1 MKILINTA
9 STFKGGG
16 IQVAKSFI
24 EECRNFSSNQYFV
37 VLSDALSKMIDI
49 KSFPGNFS
57 FFNAPFR
64 PATVVFTLRSHNY
77 FFKDIEK
84 KWKPDIVFTT
94 SGPSYWRPKAPH
106 LIGYNLPHYIYPES
120 PYFGIIP
127 LKRKLWWTGMK
138 IFARYV
144 FKRDADAFVV
154 QTNDVNDR
162 LKKFLNRTEVYT
174 AYNTINAYY
183 LKYTKVPDK
192 LPVKKPS
199 EFRLLTLSAW
209 YPHKNL
215 SIIPKVSAEL
225 KHRGYKIKFVVTLP
239 KSDFNKLTRDLN
251 NNTIINVGP
260 VKVEEAPS
268 LYKECDAM
276 FLPTLLECFSASYVE
291 AMKME
296 KPIITSDMGFA
307 HTICENAAMYVDS
320 MDANDIADK
329 IVKLMDSKELQNK
342 LIENGLTRLKIFGTA
357 EGRAKQYLDICKNMI
372 DTQRNG

>member
-1 MKILINTA
+1 MRILINTA

-16 IQVAKSFI
+16 VQVAKSFI

-49 KSFPGNFS
+49 NNFPGNFS

-64 PATVVFTLRSHNY
+64 PATVVFKWRSHNY
-77 FFKDIEK
+77 FFKDIEI
-84 KWKPDIVFTT
+84 KWKPDVVFTT
-94 SGPSYWRPKAPH
+94 SGPSYWRPQAPH
-106 LIGYNLPHYIYPES
+106 LMGYNLPHYIYPES

-138 IFARYV
+138 IFARYI

-162 LKKFLNRTEVYT
+162 LKKFLNRREVHT

-215 SIIPKVSAEL
+215 IIIPKIAEAL
-225 KHRGYKIKFVVTLP
+225 KHANLEIKFVVTLP
-239 KSDFNKLTRDLN
+239 KKDFKRLTGN
-251 NNTIINVGP
+251 YNSPNIINVGP

-307 HTICENAAMYVDS
+307 HTVCEDAALYINPMNAE
-320 MDANDIADK
+320 DIATK
-329 IVKLMDSKELQNK
+329 IVALVNSTKLQNQ
-342 LIENGLTRLKIFGTA
+342 LIENGLKRVNAFGTP
-357 EGRAKQYLDICKNMI
+357 EGRAKKYLDICQNLIEDKKHV
-372 DTQRNG
+372 